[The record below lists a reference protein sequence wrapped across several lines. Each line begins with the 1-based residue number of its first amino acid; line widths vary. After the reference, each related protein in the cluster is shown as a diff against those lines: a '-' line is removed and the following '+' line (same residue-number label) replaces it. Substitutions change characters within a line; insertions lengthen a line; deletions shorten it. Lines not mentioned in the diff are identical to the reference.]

1 MKYKC
6 LIVKTSSLGDV
17 LHLMPALTDV
27 LSHRNDV
34 VFDWVVESSFAE
46 MVRWHPAVNK
56 IIPCELRKWRKNPF
70 KYRAEIKKFKVN
82 IQAEKYDYVIDA
94 QGLLKSAWVAKQA
107 RGEKYGLSW
116 SSLREP
122 LASLFYQHKI
132 SVAKGQ
138 HAILRLRQLFAKIF
152 DYELIANAPI
162 DYGLSYQWKA
172 NCSKQILFLHGTT
185 WVTKFWV
192 DEHWI
197 ALSQFLEKHRYEI
210 LLPWGSDKEKQ
221 TADRIAQK
229 CHNARVLPPMNL
241 SELAKLFTQVEA
253 VVAVDT
259 GLSHV
264 AAACG
269 VPIVGVYGATDAK
282 LTGALGER
290 SHHLQ
295 SQLDCSPCLKRQCR
309 ISKDVF
315 APCQMSITPNQVLDV
330 LLSLKNSGQT
340 KNG

>member
-6 LIVKTSSLGDV
+6 LIIKTSSLGDV

-27 LSHRNDV
+27 LSHRDDV
-34 VFDWVVESSFAE
+34 VFDWVVESSFTE
-46 MVRWHPAVNK
+46 MVHWHPAVNK
-56 IIPCELRKWRKNPF
+56 IIPCALRQWRKNPF
-70 KYRAEIKKFKVN
+70 KYRAEIKAFKAN
-82 IQAEKYDYVIDA
+82 IQTEKYDYVIDA

-107 RGEKYGLSW
+107 KGKKYGLSW
-116 SSLREP
+116 SSAREP

-132 SVAKGQ
+132 SVPKGQ
-138 HAILRLRQLFAKIF
+138 HAILRLRQLFAQIF
-152 DYELIANAPI
+152 DYTITAEIPI
-162 DYGLSYQWKA
+162 NYGLSYQWQA
-172 NCSKQILFLHGTT
+172 NHSKQVVFLHGTT
-185 WVTKFWV
+185 WATKFWV

-197 ALSQFLEKHRYEI
+197 DLAQSLEKHGYQI

-229 CHNARVLPPMNL
+229 CHNAQVLPPMNL
-241 SELAKLFTQVEA
+241 SELAQLFTQVEA

-269 VPIVGVYGATDAK
+269 VAIVGIYGATDAK
-282 LTGALGER
+282 LTGALGAR

-295 SQLDCSPCLKRQCR
+295 SSLDCSPCLKRQCR

-315 APCQMSITPNQVLDV
+315 APCQVSITSSQVLEV